1 MKALKN
7 KARTIITTD
16 GEVDDM
22 NSFLRYLL
30 YSNEI
35 DTEGI
40 VLTSSVYHYAG
51 DPEKGIEPF
60 RWTGESWMN
69 EFIDQYEKVYSNL
82 CVHAEGYPTPD
93 RLRELH
99 HIGNISYKGEMTQET
114 AGSQFIENYLLQD
127 QDPRPLYIQ
136 TWGGTNTTARALKSL
151 EEKYSTTP
159 EWSALKQRIEET
171 VVLYIILDQDE
182 TYSDYIAKNW
192 KIKVVNDR
200 FSFWHFAYV
209 WKKVNGNLTTRLSS
223 EWNYD
228 LKTNYG
234 PLLEKYALMGDG
246 NLLEGELPEE
256 QRGSDNYL
264 ANNPEYQRYEFISE
278 GDSPSFFYLL
288 NNGLRND
295 EDPSFGGWGGRFKEK
310 NPYLFTNDAL
320 DYNPYTQQFESEYTL
335 TRWLDDIQDDFKAR
349 AQWCVA
355 ASFEEAT
362 HYPVVRLEGSLDR
375 EVNPGEK
382 VVIACEAQ
390 DPNQRP
396 LYYQWWIYKEASTY
410 TPMDLL
416 EPSYEDIEGFVIG
429 QSAESVTQCHPAIK
443 LEGANTPQV
452 TCYVPE
458 DIKPGQTLH
467 LILEVVNDG
476 EYKLKTYRRIILTT
490 KEG

>member
-1 MKALKN
+1 MEALKT

-60 RWTGESWMN
+60 RWTGERWIHD
-69 EFIDQYEKVYSNL
+69 FIDQYEKVYSNL
-82 CVHAEGYPTPD
+82 CVHDENYPSPD
-93 RLRELH
+93 RLRE
-99 HIGNISYKGEMTQET
+99 IYRVGNISYKGEMEKET
-114 AGSQFIENYLLQD
+114 AGSIFIENYLLND
-127 QDPRPLYIQ
+127 QDPRLLYIQ

-151 EEKYSTTP
+151 EEKYSATP
-159 EWSALKQRIEET
+159 DWAAIKQKIEKK

-182 TYSDYIAKNW
+182 TYSEYIAKNW
-192 KIKVVNDR
+192 KIKVVNDC
-200 FSFWHFAYV
+200 FNFWHFAYL

-228 LKTNYG
+228 LKTNFG

-246 NLLEGELPEE
+246 NQLDGELPEE
-256 QRGSDNYL
+256 QRGSDSYL
-264 ANNPEYQRYEFISE
+264 MNNSEYQRHEFISE
-278 GDSPSFFYLL
+278 RDSPSFFYLL
-288 NNGLRND
+288 KNGLRND
-295 EDPSFGGWGGRFKEK
+295 EDPSFGGWGGRFSKK

-320 DYNPYTQQFESEYTL
+320 DYNPYTQKFESEYSL

-355 ASFEEAT
+355 KRFEDAT
-362 HYPVVRLEGSLDR
+362 HYPIVHLNGALDR
-375 EVNPGEK
+375 QVEPGEK
-382 VVIACEAQ
+382 VVITCEAQ

-396 LYYQWWIYKEASTY
+396 LYYQWWIYHEASSY
-410 TPMDLL
+410 TPMNLL
-416 EPSYEDIEGFVIG
+416 KPNYEEIEGFVIG
-429 QSAESVTQCHPAIK
+429 QSAESVAECHPAIK
-443 LEGANTPQV
+443 LEGANTSQV

-458 DIKPGQTLH
+458 NIKPEETLH
-467 LILEVVNDG
+467 LILEVTNDC
-476 EYKLKTYRRIILTT
+476 ENKLKTYRRIILTA